1 MPDFSGVSL
10 QGKTAIVTGSSRGI
24 GAGIALQLARR
35 GANVVV
41 NYVSESSRQRAEKI
55 VEQIQQEI
63 GTKAILCQAS
73 VMNLEEIPRLI
84 EAALNISKDGKIDI
98 LIHNAALGEES
109 DLKDLQLELYTS
121 HFDTNVRGP
130 IFLTQA
136 ALPYLPRGGRIV
148 FVSSA
153 AARLGV
159 AGHTV
164 YAPTKAA
171 NEALARVWAKE
182 LGHSHGVTVNC
193 VNPGPVATDQWY
205 QSDEQFLKDMQPMI
219 ESTPAAPR
227 VAEIE
232 DIAPLV
238 AFLCTE
244 DARWTT
250 GSVLC
255 ANGGLYN

>member
-10 QGKTAIVTGSSRGI
+10 EGKTAIVTGSSRVI
-24 GAGIALQLARR
+24 GAAIALRLAKR

-41 NYVSESSRQRAEKI
+41 NYVSEGSKNRAEEIVQKI
-55 VEQIQQEI
+55 EQL
-63 GTKAILCQAS
+63 GVKAIVFQAS
-73 VMNLEEIPRLI
+73 VMNLEGIPRLI
-84 EAALNISKDGKIDI
+84 DAATKISKDGKIDI
-98 LIHNAALGEES
+98 LIHNAALGEEA
-109 DLKDLQLELYTS
+109 DLKDLKVDMYSS
-121 HFDTNVRGP
+121 HFDCNVRGP

-136 ALPYLPRGGRIV
+136 ALSYLPRGGRIV

-153 AARLGV
+153 AARLGF

-164 YAPTKAA
+164 YGPTKAA

-193 VNPGPVATDQWY
+193 VNPGPVATDQWF

-227 VAEIE
+227 VAEVD

-244 DARWTT
+244 DAKWTT